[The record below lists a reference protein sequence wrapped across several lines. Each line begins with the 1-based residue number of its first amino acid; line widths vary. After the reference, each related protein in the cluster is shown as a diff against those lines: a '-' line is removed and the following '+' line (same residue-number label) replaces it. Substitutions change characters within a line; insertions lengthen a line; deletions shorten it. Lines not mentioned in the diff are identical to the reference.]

1 MRKAWNPNGQPV
13 ANLQSNRYILQNRR
27 SPMSAAREHVRTA
40 SPRIDPVAALRG
52 FFHIMD
58 AWHATAEEARIILG
72 TPAER
77 TYYAWRAG
85 SAVRIPADTL
95 RRIGY
100 VAGIYKALQ
109 ILYSDPHTADGW
121 VRRPNRALGGQTPL
135 QRMCAGDVTDL
146 ATVRDYLD
154 AARAPWS

>member
-1 MRKAWNPNGQPV
+1 MPV
-13 ANLQSNRYILQNRR
+13 AQQQR
-27 SPMSAAREHVRTA
+27 SAA
-40 SPRIDPVAALRG
+40 SPRIDPVAALCG

-58 AWHATAEEARIILG
+58 AWGVAPEEARVILG
-72 TPAER
+72 SPAER

-85 SAVRIPADTL
+85 QAVRVPADTL

-109 ILYSDPHTADGW
+109 ILYSDPHLANGW
-121 VRRPNRALGGQTPL
+121 VKRPSKAFGGQTPL
-135 QRMCAGDVTDL
+135 RRMCAGDVTDL
-146 ATVRDYLD
+146 AAVRDYLD